1 MNQTTKNKTIGIVMI
16 VMGFLALLIAS
27 GAFLAIQKNKTD
39 SISAMATVV
48 DYGTNSYNGKTE
60 YQVIF
65 EYQDNEGDKITFIDP
80 IANYSPRFELNEKV
94 EILYIPNEPYSET
107 IKSSWDIYFLTGIF
121 TLFGIGSLVF
131 GFQFYRSKINFKNK
145 VKRGKYQS

>member
-1 MNQTTKNKTIGIVMI
+1 MI
-16 VMGFLALLIAS
+16 IMGLFALFIAS
-27 GAFLAIQKNKTD
+27 GSFLAIQKNKTD
-39 SISAMATVV
+39 SILAVATVV

-94 EILYIPNEPYSET
+94 EIRYIPNEPYSEQ
-107 IKSSWDIYFLTGIF
+107 INSIWDIYFLTGIF
-121 TLFGIGSLVF
+121 ILFGVGSLVF
-131 GFQFYRSKINFKNK
+131 GFQFYKGKIDFKNK
-145 VKRGKYQS
+145 VR